1 MATIPAAIS
10 ISASNGWPRTGPA
23 VRLLNARAIP
33 RAASMLA
40 AAEAEAEAEATRQ
53 LAALRD
59 NPGKKY
65 SGVPVSQD
73 VVCPV

>member
-1 MATIPAAIS
+1 M
-10 ISASNGWPRTGPA
+10 
-23 VRLLNARAIP
+23 RLLNARAIP

-40 AAEAEAEAEATRQ
+40 AIEAEAEAARQ

-73 VVCPV
+73 VVYLV

>member
-1 MATIPAAIS
+1 M
-10 ISASNGWPRTGPA
+10 
-23 VRLLNARAIP
+23 RLLNARAIP
-33 RAASMLA
+33 RAGSMLA
-40 AAEAEAEAEATRQ
+40 AIEAEAARQ

-73 VVCPV
+73 VVYPV